1 MNKVHQTCWFVPF
14 PVGGIGK
21 PPAPARGRKGR
32 RRVAERGGRD
42 RGVSA
47 FGGYSGQAFSPAG
60 DKGRFVLPPA
70 FRKAVRESS
79 GGNRILCLAAHDR
92 FDCLIGFGLSRKE
105 QLNAQLE
112 REEER
117 AIRLGLHDFDR
128 DVRAQQLFGFEQL
141 PFDDSGRFVMPD
153 HLRDLGKVGDGL
165 YFQGAGDFFFIWN
178 PDELARMGPEWKGAQ
193 AACAKLLAA
202 ARKGGA

>member
-1 MNKVHQTCWFVPF
+1 M
-14 PVGGIGK
+14 
-21 PPAPARGRKGR
+21 
-32 RRVAERGGRD
+32 
-42 RGVSA
+42 SA

-70 FRKAVRESS
+70 FRKAVKESS

-92 FDCLIGFGLSRKE
+92 FDCLIGFGLSRTEKLHE
-105 QLNAQLE
+105 QLE

-117 AIRLGLHDFDR
+117 AIRLQDAGFDR

-141 PFDDSGRFVMPD
+141 PYDDSGRFVMPE

-165 YFQGAGDFFFIWN
+165 YFQGAGDFFFVWN
-178 PDELARMGPEWKGAQ
+178 PDELAQMDAAWKGAQ
-193 AACAKLLAA
+193 VACAKLIAA
-202 ARKGGA
+202 AKKGAA